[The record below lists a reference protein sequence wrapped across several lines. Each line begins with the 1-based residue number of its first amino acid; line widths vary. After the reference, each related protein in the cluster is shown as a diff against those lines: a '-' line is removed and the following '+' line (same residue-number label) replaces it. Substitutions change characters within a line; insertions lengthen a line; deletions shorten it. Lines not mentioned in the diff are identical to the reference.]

1 MTTRGTPSGLLAQS
15 QAVELKPAWLVQIK
29 TGTSPATLYYTT
41 FLRTVSFP
49 SSGGNDYAP
58 WPMSLPGIGLG
69 EESEGGGAGEL
80 RLADADA
87 YLKGLGAD
95 WAGKRVV
102 VYRVDMDHLDAVTK
116 AYRNDFW
123 IDAPEWGTRELILHL
138 GPFRSKARRH
148 IPRDLV
154 TRTLFPGMP

>member
-1 MTTRGTPSGLLAQS
+1 MTTRGTPAGLLAQS
-15 QAVELKPAWLVQIK
+15 QAATLTVAWLVQIS

-41 FLRTVSFP
+41 FNRSVAFP
-49 SSGGNDYAP
+49 SSGGNTYTPRPLA
-58 WPMSLPGIGLG
+58 LPGIGLG
-69 EESEGGGAGEL
+69 EEPEGGGAGEL
-80 RLADADA
+80 RLGDADA

-102 VYRVDMDHLDAVTK
+102 VYRVDLDHLDAVTK

-138 GPFRSKARRH
+138 GPFRSKARRL

-154 TRTLFPGMP
+154 TRTIFPGMP